1 MGISLYGDTISLSQ
15 EEKQYL
21 ADKKVIT
28 MCVDPDWEPFE
39 IINKSGIHE
48 GIAGDLIRLIQKRLD
63 IKIVLIPTQTWEE
76 TLEKSK
82 NYECDIMSFLNQTP
96 KREEWLT
103 FTEPIFKD
111 PNVLVG
117 RAENQY
123 IEDLSQVKA
132 SIALPYGTAMSELF
146 ARDFPNLTIIPTTTE
161 NEAFKLVEDK
171 KADLT
176 LRSMIVAAYTIK
188 KEGLFNLKIIGQ
200 PQGYENKLRIGVRK
214 DEPIL
219 RDILNKG
226 IATITE
232 EDTQHIINK
241 HVTIIIEEVT
251 HITLGAWIA
260 LGLFVLSLLVVLWNY
275 TLRKKVALEVEKNL
289 KQQEIMFQQNKQA
302 EVGNLVANISH
313 QWRDGLSSIGAI
325 NLSIMAKLDFNLEIS
340 KDELKKSTKQIES
353 SINFMIDTMKIFL
366 NFYKPSSKIETF
378 DVAHSIRDTL
388 SILDMKIK
396 RNKVEVVMDT
406 KSDLKF
412 KGIKNEWMHVWL
424 NLINNAINIAIERN
438 IQQPLIHIS
447 LRDEYISIEDN
458 CGKIED
464 AILQTLKEE
473 NYTGLGIKMSKEIVN
488 KYGGYIDISNAS
500 KGALFKIYHNN
511 QQIR

>member
-1 MGISLYGDTISLSQ
+1 MISLSQ
-15 EEKQYL
+15 EEKDYL
-21 ADKKVIT
+21 AHKKVIT

-39 IINKSGIHE
+39 IINNQGIHE
-48 GIAGDLIRLIQKRLD
+48 GIAGDLIRLVQKRLD
-63 IKIVLIPTQTWEE
+63 IKIVLLPTKSWEE

-117 RAENQY
+117 RAENPY
-123 IEDLSQVKA
+123 IEDLSKIKA

-161 NEAFKLVEDK
+161 NEAFKLVEEK

-200 PQGYENKLRIGVRK
+200 PKGYENKLRIGVRK

-219 RDILNKG
+219 RNILNKG
-226 IATITE
+226 ILTITE
-232 EDTQHIINK
+232 DDTQGIINK
-241 HVTIIIEEVT
+241 HVTIIIEKVT
-251 HITLGAWIA
+251 HITLGVWIA
-260 LGLFVLSLLVVLWNY
+260 LGLGILILLVILWNY
-275 TLRKKVALEVEKNL
+275 TLRKKVASEVEKNL
-289 KQQEIMFQQNKQA
+289 QQQEIMFQQNKQA

-340 KDELKKSTKQIES
+340 KDELKQSTKQIEQ

-366 NFYKPSSKIETF
+366 DFYKPSSKIELF
-378 DVAHSIRDTL
+378 NVAQSINDAV

-396 RNKVEVVMDT
+396 RNKVEIVMDI
-406 KSDLKF
+406 KSDLKL

-424 NLINNAINIAIERN
+424 NIINNAINVAIERN
-438 IQQPLIHIS
+438 IPQPLIHITLNS
-447 LRDEYISIEDN
+447 EYLSFEDN
-458 CGKIED
+458 CGKID
-464 AILQTLKEE
+464 MTILE
-473 NYTGLGIKMSKEIVN
+473 NIKQEKYTGLGIKMSKAILD
-488 KYGGYIDISNAS
+488 KYGAYMDITNAS
-500 KGALFKIYHNN
+500 KGALFKIYHNS
-511 QQIR
+511 QYK